1 MGIGISS
8 AQTLLELQ
16 SSGHLSEVSSVC
28 DMGATEIHI
37 TKTDLK
43 ELLSQ
48 TKINLSKSI
57 DEIPN
62 IDYFSRHLKPL
73 RHSSIRTS
81 CKEQYEATIPITG
94 PRNRLIIS
102 SFTLY

>member
-57 DEIPN
+57 DDSRWYSSRSSWN
-62 IDYFSRHLKPL
+62 NTDSIDVPGN
-73 RHSSIRTS
+73 
-81 CKEQYEATIPITG
+81 E
-94 PRNRLIIS
+94 
-102 SFTLY
+102 

>member
-43 ELLSQ
+43 NCFHKQ
-48 TKINLSKSI
+48 KSI
-57 DEIPN
+57 YQSQLMKYQI
-62 IDYFSRHLKPL
+62 
-73 RHSSIRTS
+73 
-81 CKEQYEATIPITG
+81 
-94 PRNRLIIS
+94 
-102 SFTLY
+102 